1 MIERSWKEPS
11 KWNVERP
18 LKLVKVRWMKF
29 HGRRGKEGCRVINLT
44 ESKFFWKP
52 AVPFL
57 FMIWAQI
64 QQSQISV
71 FTLSDDFLSL
81 LQLVSIESGYGMF
94 DRDSTQLTRLYRK
107 KRISTGIST
116 VPLPTNTHIRLHKRT
131 YCHPLNWLNST
142 QSFEDIIV
150 YSECRCFNFPNHREF
165 FLQKQEGNTR
175 E

>member
-1 MIERSWKEPS
+1 MIERSRKEPS
-11 KWNVERP
+11 KWNVEWP

-29 HGRRGKEGCRVINLT
+29 HRRRGKEGCRVINLT

-52 AVPFL
+52 AGPFL

-64 QQSQISV
+64 LQSQISV

-94 DRDSTQLTRLYRK
+94 DRDSTHSTLQEKENFNRYFHRPTSSQT
-107 KRISTGIST
+107 RISDFIS
-116 VPLPTNTHIRLHKRT
+116 T

-142 QSFEDIIV
+142 QSFKDIIV
-150 YSECRCFNFPNHREF
+150 YSERRCFNFPNHREF